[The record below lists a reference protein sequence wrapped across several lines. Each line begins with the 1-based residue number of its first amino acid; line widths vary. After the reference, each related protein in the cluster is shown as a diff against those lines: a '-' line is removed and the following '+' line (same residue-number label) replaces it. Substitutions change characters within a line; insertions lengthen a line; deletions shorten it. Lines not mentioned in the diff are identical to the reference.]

1 MSEQRSFGVNV
12 IGFVSSKLGLGT
24 AARISV
30 ASLVRCGIPVGIADV
45 DPGAN
50 RHGADLRWQHLNVRD
65 LSVLPHPVN
74 LVHINPG
81 DAAAIR
87 AQYPHW
93 FADAYNVIV
102 PFYELPRI
110 PLQWIPLLQTY
121 DLVLAASEHISGA
134 IRNDVATPVRP
145 YPMGVEQVD
154 VSGATRAAY
163 GLPEEQFLYAMSF
176 DTDSGLSRKNAV
188 GAIQA
193 FQLAF
198 GGRED
203 VALVIKVNGVTQHP
217 ALRSAIASLG
227 NRVYVLDKYLPYEDV
242 IGLYAVCDAY
252 VSLHRAEGLGLGVME
267 AMSLGKPVVTTGWS
281 GTMDF
286 TNDQNAALVRYTFTP
301 VADEHNE
308 YSQQRFHERTYWA
321 EPNLLDAA
329 MAMRRIADDGA
340 YRERVASSARA
351 SIAKRNSEFFAGAG
365 VQTILQGYMQ
375 WQWRRSTGIA

>member
-1 MSEQRSFGVNV
+1 MSDQRSFGVNV

-30 ASLVRCGIPVGIADV
+30 SSLVRCGIPVGIADV
-45 DPGAN
+45 DPGSN
-50 RHGADLRWQHLNVRD
+50 RHGADLRWQHLNVTD
-65 LSVLPHPVN
+65 LSRLPHPVN
-74 LVHINPG
+74 LVHINPV
-81 DAAAIR
+81 DAAQIR

-110 PLQWIPLLQTY
+110 PLQWIPLLQSY
-121 DLVLAASEHISGA
+121 DLVLAASEHISAA
-134 IRNDVATPVRP
+134 IRNDVETPVRP
-145 YPMGVEQVD
+145 YPMGVENVD
-154 VSGATRAAY
+154 VSSAARQTY
-163 GLPEEQFLYAMSF
+163 GLPQERFLFAMAF
-176 DTDSGLSRKNAV
+176 DTDSGLSRKNAL

-198 GGRED
+198 GGRDD
-203 VALVIKVNGVTQHP
+203 VGLVVKVNGVTQHP
-217 ALRSAIASLG
+217 AFRSAVAALG
-227 NRVYVLDKYLPYEDV
+227 DRVHVVDGYLSYERV

-252 VSLHRAEGLGLGVME
+252 LSLHRAEGLGLGVME

-301 VADEHNE
+301 VSDGHNE
-308 YSQQRFHERTYWA
+308 YSQQRFHERVLWA
-321 EPNLLDAA
+321 EPNLLEAA
-329 MAMRRIADDGA
+329 MAMRRVADDAA
-340 YRERVASSARA
+340 YRERIASN
-351 SIAKRNSEFFAGAG
+351 AKRTVESRNNEFFAGAG